1 MGLDTIDRD
10 GTLHVELSGELDI
23 STAAEVEARLLQI
36 EEDEAPERL
45 IIDLRDVQ
53 FLDSTGLSFLINADR
68 RARDSG
74 RELTVVSG
82 TGAPRR
88 ILVTSGL
95 YGLIDIV
102 DDLAPNAAE

>member
-1 MGLDTIDRD
+1 MGRDTIDRD

-74 RELTVVSG
+74 RD
-82 TGAPRR
+82 RR
-88 ILVTSGL
+88 GRRRH
-95 YGLIDIV
+95 
-102 DDLAPNAAE
+102 